1 VVLTTDQKGAIA
13 ELEIA
18 RRAAELGIGVW
29 HAYTVER
36 YDLIFDLRP
45 QLLRVQCKWVS
56 RYDNVVVVR
65 CYSARR
71 ARTGLLR
78 RPYTREDIDAFAA
91 YCAELQMCYLLPRGL
106 FPQREVRLRLGP
118 PKNNQRAGITWAKD
132 FELAARLGQPQ
143 GAIAQLGER
152 RTGSAKGTGSSPV
165 GSILSPNLARPRQPE
180 QLGHPDQR
188 VVQIVQPS
196 LPQD

>member
-1 VVLTTDQKGAIA
+1 MVLTTDQKGAIA

-56 RYDNVVVVR
+56 RYDDVVVVR

-71 ARTGLLR
+71 ARTGLQR
-78 RPYTREDIDAFAA
+78 RLYAREDIDAFAA
-91 YCAELQMCYLLPRGL
+91 YCAELRTCYLLPRSL
-106 FPQREVRLRLGP
+106 FPQGEVRLRLGL

-132 FELAARLGQPQ
+132 FEFAATLGRPH

-152 RTGSAKGTGSSPV
+152 RHGMPKVAGSSPA
-165 GSILSPNLARPRQPE
+165 GSTN
-180 QLGHPDQR
+180 
-188 VVQIVQPS
+188 
-196 LPQD
+196 